1 MADTDFDVEDT
12 IDPLEKMLEARAAE
26 ARMRALQPSRT
37 RCEECDDAIP
47 EPRRLVLPGV
57 RLCVHCQE
65 YLDRS
70 ASRRMAA
77 DDD

>member
-12 IDPLEKMLEARAAE
+12 IDPLEKVLEARAAN
-26 ARMRALQPSRT
+26 ARLRARQPSRT
-37 RCEECDDAIP
+37 RCEECDDTIP
-47 EPRRLVLPGV
+47 EPRRLALPGV

-65 YLDRS
+65 YLDRT
-70 ASRRMAA
+70 ARRRMA